1 MNAFLKGKKANLAG
15 RASTRMRP
23 GHRWT
28 LCSDYRGLSFTLG
41 GGTYMTDIWGSQG
54 EAVGAASEWQGH
66 E

>member
-15 RASTRMRP
+15 RASIEWDPAIDGPSAVTT
-23 GHRWT
+23 GG
-28 LCSDYRGLSFTLG
+28 CLSLLVGVLTWRTFG
-41 GGTYMTDIWGSQG
+41 AVG